1 MQGINMCR
9 PLDEGRGCHAHV
21 PCLLLACPASHRQLK
36 QHAWSRY
43 FSENSSQLPG
53 ILANVL
59 SGYFNNSNLKSSP
72 LIVTEYG
79 R

>member
-1 MQGINMCR
+1 MLMCHVYSWR
-9 PLDEGRGCHAHV
+9 ALPLI
-21 PCLLLACPASHRQLK
+21 RQLK
-36 QHAWSRY
+36 QLAWSRY

-59 SGYFNNSNLKSSP
+59 SSYFNKSNLKSSP

>member
-1 MQGINMCR
+1 MLLRVMLQCSWVGL
-9 PLDEGRGCHAHV
+9 PLI
-21 PCLLLACPASHRQLK
+21 RQLK
-36 QHAWSRY
+36 CLAWTRY

-59 SGYFNNSNLKSSP
+59 SSYFNNSNLKRSP